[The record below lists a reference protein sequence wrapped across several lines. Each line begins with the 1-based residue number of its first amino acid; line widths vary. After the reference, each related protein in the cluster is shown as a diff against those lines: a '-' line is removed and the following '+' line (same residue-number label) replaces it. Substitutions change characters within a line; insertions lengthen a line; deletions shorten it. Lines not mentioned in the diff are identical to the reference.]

1 LNWQI
6 VGFGNFGS
14 VPGQTDMLMRNTTT
28 GGFQVY
34 NIANNQ
40 ITGSAFLGTV
50 GLDWQVAGFGP
61 MHGRGE
67 SDMVLRSVNTG
78 AFLAYDISNNQITSA
93 ASMGQIAMDWQLG
106 GFAAESTASGAST
119 GDLGQAS
126 QLVQAMAVFGG
137 DAAEGYNGVF
147 LGDDTSQQ
155 AYLTT
160 RQA

>member
-1 LNWQI
+1 MNWQI

-40 ITGSAFLGTV
+40 IPARPSWVRSA
-50 GLDWQVAGFGP
+50 WI
-61 MHGRGE
+61 GR
-67 SDMVLRSVNTG
+67 SRASARCMAAANNTG